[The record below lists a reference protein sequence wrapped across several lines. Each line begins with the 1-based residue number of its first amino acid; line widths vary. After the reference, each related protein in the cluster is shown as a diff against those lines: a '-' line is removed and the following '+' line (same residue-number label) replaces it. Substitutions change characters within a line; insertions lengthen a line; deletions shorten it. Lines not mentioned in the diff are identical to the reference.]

1 MSTKNATTAK
11 TTGGAAAEPSPGQK
25 DRGIGP
31 RELFRRRF
39 GLITGIVLALAVYF
53 FMPSDLDHMLRGTAA
68 IAVLM
73 AAWWMSEAIPISV
86 TALLPLVLFPALGIA
101 EIGDFSGQYTAPTIF
116 LFMGGFLLALGMQ
129 RWNLH
134 RRVAL
139 WVLVAMGSSP
149 KMLVLGFMIA
159 TGFLSMWVSNT
170 ATAVMM
176 LPIGVSVLSLIVG
189 MLRDE
194 ARAGKAG
201 SSSSEE
207 LSDGAAEMLD
217 ADSDVA
223 AAEDA
228 DGEKGYEHSTDVEPK
243 SNFGIALM
251 LGIAYAASIG
261 SLGTIIGTPPN
272 AMLAAYMAEQG
283 VNIGFGQWMLVGVPV
298 AVILMAAAWF
308 LLTNVLFKPEID
320 HIPGGRDLMRQELRK
335 LGPMSA
341 GEIRVLAV
349 FVIAALSWV
358 FVPVFWPDTLIA
370 DAVIA
375 MAVGIAMF
383 LIPGGPDGVKLM
395 RWEDALELPWGVLLL
410 FGGGLALSTQ
420 FTESGLSDW
429 IGEQLSGLGFL
440 PLVLL
445 VVVVA
450 LVVLVLTE
458 FTSNTATAATFLP
471 LVGAMAIGL
480 GMDQMLLAVPV
491 SLAATSAFMM
501 PVATPPN
508 AIAYGSGY
516 VSMGNMVRAGIWLNI
531 VALVVISAASMTL
544 LGWVFGVVY

>member
-1 MSTKNATTAK
+1 MTSKATAARERTADL
-11 TTGGAAAEPSPGQK
+11 SDGQR
-25 DRGIGP
+25 DRGESP
-31 RELFRRRF
+31 RELFRKRT
-39 GLITGIVLALAVYF
+39 GLAIGVVLALAVYF
-53 FMPSDLDHMLRGTAA
+53 LMPSDLDHALRGTAA

-86 TALLPLVLFPALGIA
+86 TALLPLVLFPMLNIA

-116 LFMGGFLLALGMQ
+116 LFMGGFLLALAMQ

-149 KMLVLGFMIA
+149 KLLVLGFMIA

-189 MLRDE
+189 MLREEKNGAAFAEEAGADAADVDSLLDDADAIGDDGDGEDSTSTVSTDE
-194 ARAGKAG
+194 A
-201 SSSSEE
+201 
-207 LSDGAAEMLD
+207 
-217 ADSDVA
+217 
-223 AAEDA
+223 
-228 DGEKGYEHSTDVEPK
+228 PK

-298 AVILMAAAWF
+298 SLILMAAAWF
-308 LLTNVLFKPEID
+308 LLTNVLYKPEID
-320 HIPGGRDLMRQELRK
+320 HIPGGRSLMKDELAK
-335 LGPMSA
+335 LGPMSK
-341 GEIRVLAV
+341 GEIRVLLV
-349 FVIAALSWV
+349 FIAAALSWV
-358 FVPVFWPDTLIA
+358 FVPVIWPDTIVA

-375 MAVGIAMF
+375 MAVGVALF
-383 LIPGGPDGVKLM
+383 LIPGGPDGAKLM
-395 RWEDALELPWGVLLL
+395 TWKTALELPWGVLLL
-410 FGGGLALSTQ
+410 FGGGLALSNQ
-420 FTESGLSDW
+420 FTANGLSDW
-429 IGEQLSGLGFL
+429 IGEQMAGLGFL
-440 PLVLL
+440 PIILL
-445 VVVVA
+445 VVIVA
-450 LVVLVLTE
+450 AVVLVLTE

-480 GMDQMLLAVPV
+480 GVDQMLLAVPV
-491 SLAATSAFMM
+491 ALAATSAFMM

-516 VSMGNMVRAGIWLNI
+516 VTMGNMVRTGIWLNI
-531 VALVVISAASMTL
+531 IALIVISAASMTL